1 MIVDSPRQQLPYSFA
16 ITLHNSRN
24 CHGSHLTGSFFGIE
38 IGWDADVGGQQ
49 GLMVKTQQEAVN
61 KVVYVFVCVYIS
73 MFGQIASKK
82 RSQTNKVLSVCL
94 YVYDIYGYLRHIIH
108 CIMFI
113 CLYMFVNTY
122 IYIKQCVVSFWITFL
137 QDIYSRPCMAPQHER
152 CWTQL
157 IFLATC
163 HFELL

>member
-122 IYIKQCVVSFWITFL
+122 IYIYKTVCGIILNNISTGYIQ
-137 QDIYSRPCMAPQHER
+137 
-152 CWTQL
+152 
-157 IFLATC
+157 
-163 HFELL
+163 